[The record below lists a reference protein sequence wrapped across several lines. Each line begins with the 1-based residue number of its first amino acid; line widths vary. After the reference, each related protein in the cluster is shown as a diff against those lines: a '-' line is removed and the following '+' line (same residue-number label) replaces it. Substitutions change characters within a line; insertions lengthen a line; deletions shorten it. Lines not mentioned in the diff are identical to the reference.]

1 MAKPRVRTGRPYPLG
16 ATWDGKGVNF
26 ALHSAAADEVLLC
39 LFDVGGGNER
49 RLPLTHRQHHVWYGY
64 VPDLAPGTLY
74 AYRVKGAYDPGGGR
88 RCNPHKLLLD
98 PYARAIAGEP
108 AWSSA
113 HYSYVPGEEAE
124 DFSCSVEDDAAG
136 MPKCVVIDNAF
147 DWQGTARPRT
157 PWPRTVIYEVHV
169 KGFTQAHPDVP
180 EALRGSYAGFAS
192 PPAIAHFRRLGIT
205 AVELLPVH
213 AFVDDQRLAELGLVN
228 YWGYNSIGF
237 FAPEARYATDRTPGG
252 AVREFKQMVKTLH
265 EAGIEV
271 ILDVVYNHT
280 AEGNHLGPTL
290 SFKGI
295 DHAAYYRLSP
305 EDRRYNVD
313 YTGCGNTL
321 NTTSPVVLRLI
332 MDSLRYWVAEMGVDG
347 FRFDL
352 ASALGRG
359 AVDFDPH
366 AAFFAA
372 IAQDPLLST
381 VKLIAE
387 PWDLGPGG
395 YRVGGYPHG
404 WAEWN
409 GAYRDTVRSFWCQ
422 REGHLT
428 QLAQRLCG
436 SADIYEPGGRLPTDS
451 INLVTVHDGFTL
463 ADLTAYN
470 HKHNEANGE
479 DNRDGENHNR
489 GWNGGFEGPTD
500 DELVQA
506 QRARM
511 RRNLLATLLLSQGT
525 PLLLGGDE
533 FGRTQR
539 GNNNGYCQD
548 NELSWFDW
556 RWTAD
561 GERLLAFTER
571 LLALRRDLPALRR
584 PRFFTGRPGP
594 DGEKDITWRLPDGS
608 EMPPERWHDPGLTAV
623 AAHLS
628 RWAAVDDEAEGDD
641 TAAADAPAV
650 LLLINGGDE
659 PAHFQLPSAEGEGA
673 SWRAR
678 VDTCTAS
685 GFPVRGDAPVTGGC
699 TASGRS
705 IVLLTQDAGE
715 EA

>member
-1 MAKPRVRTGRPYPLG
+1 
-16 ATWDGKGVNF
+16 
-26 ALHSAAADEVLLC
+26 
-39 LFDVGGGNER
+39 
-49 RLPLTHRQHHVWYGY
+49 
-64 VPDLAPGTLY
+64 
-74 AYRVKGAYDPGGGR
+74 
-88 RCNPHKLLLD
+88 
-98 PYARAIAGEP
+98 
-108 AWSSA
+108 
-113 HYSYVPGEEAE
+113 
-124 DFSCSVEDDAAG
+124 
-136 MPKCVVIDNAF
+136 
-147 DWQGTARPRT
+147 
-157 PWPRTVIYEVHV
+157 
-169 KGFTQAHPDVP
+169 
-180 EALRGSYAGFAS
+180 
-192 PPAIAHFRRLGIT
+192 
-205 AVELLPVH
+205 
-213 AFVDDQRLAELGLVN
+213 
-228 YWGYNSIGF
+228 
-237 FAPEARYATDRTPGG
+237 
-252 AVREFKQMVKTLH
+252 
-265 EAGIEV
+265 
-271 ILDVVYNHT
+271 
-280 AEGNHLGPTL
+280 
-290 SFKGI
+290 
-295 DHAAYYRLSP
+295 
-305 EDRRYNVD
+305 
-313 YTGCGNTL
+313 
-321 NTTSPVVLRLI
+321 
-332 MDSLRYWVAEMGVDG
+332 VAEMGVDG

-359 AVDFDPH
+359 AVDFDPR

-422 REGHLT
+422 RDGHLT

-533 FGRTQR
+533 SGRSQR

-548 NELSWFDW
+548 NDLSWLDW
-556 RWTAD
+556 QPTPE
-561 GERLLAFTER
+561 GQRLQAFTEH
-571 LLALRRDLPALRR
+571 LLALRRALPSLRR

-608 EMPPERWHDPGLTAV
+608 EMPAERWHDPGLTAV

-628 RWAAVDDEAEGDD
+628 RWAAVDDEEDADDEG
-641 TAAADAPAV
+641 ADVPPV

-659 PAHFQLPSAEGEGA
+659 PAHFQLPPGDAA
-673 SWRAR
+673 WRVR
-678 VDTCTAS
+678 IDTCTAS
-685 GFPVRGDAPVTGGC
+685 GLPARGDAPLDSGC
-699 TASGRS
+699 TASGWS
-705 IVLLTQDAGE
+705 IVLLTQDARGD
-715 EA
+715 A